1 MKTVLVAHK
10 KLALLAF
17 ATLSAAAIGAGT
29 MFTGALFTDQQT
41 NNATFTSGTISLDPT
56 KIAALNLTTAA
67 MMPGDNTTGLVEVK
81 NTGTAQLRYAVSQT
95 STNPDTKALYSQLQV
110 TVKTHDTTGNTCT
123 TFDGTTLYAAATLG
137 MSSNLVGDPTQGA
150 QTGDRTLTAGS
161 SDFLCFRVALPLAAS
176 NSVQGAT
183 TTTTFAFN
191 AEQTANN

>member
-1 MKTVLVAHK
+1 MKVILVAHK
-10 KLALLAF
+10 KLALLAL
-17 ATLSAAAIGAGT
+17 AAMSAAAIGAGT
-29 MFTGALFTDQQT
+29 LFTGALFTDQVT

-56 KIAALNLTTAA
+56 KIAALNLTTTA

-81 NTGTAQLRYAVSQT
+81 NNGTAQLRYAVSQT

-123 TFDGTTLYAAATLG
+123 AFDGTSLYAAATLG
-137 MSSNLVGDPTQGA
+137 ASSNLVGDPTQGA

-161 SDFLCFRVALPLAAS
+161 SDFLCFRVSLPLAAP